1 MERPMTQSNQT
12 TSSLMGV
19 GRVQLIPNALLIYS
33 FIANHFDSGSEMGFV
48 LQLVGLGL
56 GLIGMIVVRNYYQ
69 GIGERVIQTPQ
80 FPTLTKR
87 RLVIIVISFVLILA
101 LCVFLSVVTSSPV
114 NLVMWKVRLY
124 RLTGVFMGAVWFVI
138 GWLSKRRSEWLLGL
152 LLLVVSADLFN
163 WLVSDRFFAYG
174 GIFFIWGGGRM
185 ISGLFEHVEL
195 VRSGQWPRPGTN
207 WKPQIGIW
215 LLWTLI
221 GVYVV
226 VVGWQFLRFAVF
238 APHVTQVGELNFN
251 NETGVLLWHDMAVN
265 GRFLHLA
272 QDGTLYTIDA
282 AAPTSPVLLNTFTLP
297 TDGSLVEVANGIAY
311 IHDRVEQLSI
321 VDVSD
326 PAVPALLSEASYP
339 ANTLAI
345 ADSLLYLVG
354 NTAISI
360 LDVRDPSQP
369 TLLAQIQVGVAIR
382 HFAING
388 RFAYAATNAELI
400 LIDLSTP
407 TAPQEIE
414 RYTLETRY
422 ASIDT
427 MTVLGDMI
435 YLLVSR
441 DQLYIF
447 QQVDGVLSL
456 LNEFQLPD
464 SMEDVVVQ
472 DNLFYGLHYDELHLI
487 DISNPQRPYRVG
499 WYELPRWTEQL
510 AVWGSQIFI
519 THEDEGLLVYQ
530 LQP

>member
-1 MERPMTQSNQT
+1 MTQSNQT
-12 TSSLMGV
+12 IGNLRSLRGLP
-19 GRVQLIPNALLIYS
+19 LISNAVLIYS
-33 FIANHFDSGSEMGFV
+33 LTANHSDSGLGMGFV
-48 LQLVGLGL
+48 LHVVGVGLGFL
-56 GLIGMIVVRNYYQ
+56 GLFVLRNYYQ
-69 GIGERVIQTPQ
+69 GIGEEATQTPQ

-87 RLVIIVISFVLILA
+87 RLVIIGISLVLILA
-101 LCVFLSVVTSSPV
+101 LCVFLPIVALNPV
-114 NLVMWKVRLY
+114 NQIMWKARLY
-124 RLTGVFMGAVWFVI
+124 RLAGVFMGAVLLVI
-138 GWLSKRRSEWLLGL
+138 GWTPNRRSEWLLGL
-152 LLLVVSADLFN
+152 LLLVVSADVFN
-163 WLVSDRFFAYG
+163 WLVSDRFITYG
-174 GIFFIWGGGRM
+174 GIFFIWGVGWIARGM
-185 ISGLFEHVEL
+185 FEHVEL

-207 WKPQIGIW
+207 WKPPIGIW

-265 GRFLHLA
+265 GRFLHLV

-311 IHDRVEQLSI
+311 IHNRVEQLSI

-326 PAVPALLSEASYP
+326 PSVPALLSEASYP

-360 LDVRDPSQP
+360 LDVHDPSQP
-369 TLLAQIQVGVAIR
+369 TLLAQMQIGVAIR

-427 MTVLGDMI
+427 MTVLRDMI

-464 SMEDVVVQ
+464 SMEDAVVQ